1 MAKIRELCGLIHS
14 QYDTEAN
21 FARDLGWPRQRL
33 NKITTGAK
41 EPDLHEV
48 AAIAKRLGKPLDE
61 IASIFLRRKSPN
73 EQQTA

>member
-14 QYDTEAN
+14 KYDTEAD

-41 EPDLHEV
+41 EPDLHET
-48 AAIAKRLGKPLDE
+48 AE
-61 IASIFLRRKSPN
+61 IAAKLDASLEDIAAIFLRNKSPN
-73 EQQTA
+73 EQRSA